1 MLQLTCFHSR
11 KKKKEKKVR
20 PNEFQLQKK
29 LESYTREAFAKCHA
43 PSVEIEEEIKT
54 SRRGELPE
62 MEFV

>member
-54 SRRGELPE
+54 SRGGELPE